1 MNIKVLYILNSDVM
15 GGATISFLNMI
26 LGLRSEG
33 IQPIVLLPTKKN
45 SDELEEILQKH
56 QVEYQRTYIVPS
68 RINKV
73 NISNNVRWIT
83 KYLYLPFQK
92 KKCQK
97 EIERIVK
104 TLNPDIIHTNVGA
117 IHEGFWV
124 ARKLNIP
131 HIWHLREYQTKDFNW
146 FIYPSVRS
154 FKKILRQSYVITIT
168 DDIRNYFGLWD
179 WPKAR
184 TIYNGI
190 FHKSEISFG
199 MQKEPYFLMA
209 SRVSKEKGH
218 LDVIK
223 AFSKFSRRDC
233 YKLVIAG
240 FGNEA
245 FLGELEATIR
255 ECGCEGRVELLG
267 FQNDVRS
274 LMEKAKALIVA
285 SYNEGFGRMTAEANF
300 CGTMVIGRETA
311 GTKEI
316 LTKTGGLFFNTIEEM
331 TKKMEEVSNLS
342 DEKYLM
348 ITKNAQKKATELFS
362 IESNIS
368 NVLTLYESVL
378 KK

>member
-15 GGATISFLNMI
+15 GGATISFLNMV
-26 LGLRSEG
+26 LGLRLEG

-68 RINKV
+68 RIHKV
-73 NISNNVRWIT
+73 KLSNVARWLG

-92 KKCQK
+92 NKCRRG
-97 EIERIVK
+97 IERIVE
-104 TLNPDIIHTNVGA
+104 TLKPDIIHTNVGA

-168 DDIRNYFGLWD
+168 DDIRNYFGLSD

-190 FHKSEISFG
+190 FHKSEISIG
-199 MQKEPYFLMA
+199 IQKEPYFLMA
-209 SRVSKEKGH
+209 SRVSREKGH

-223 AFSKFSRRDC
+223 AFSKFSKKDS

-240 FGNEA
+240 FGNET
-245 FLGELEATIR
+245 FLRELKATIR

-267 FQNDVRS
+267 FQKDVRS

-300 CGTMVIGRETA
+300 CGTMVIGRDTA

-348 ITKNAQKKATELFS
+348 ISKNAQNKAAELFS

>member
-1 MNIKVLYILNSDVM
+1 M

-33 IQPIVLLPTKKN
+33 IRPVVLLPTKKK
-45 SDELEEILQKH
+45 SDELEKILQKN
-56 QVEYQRTYIVPS
+56 QVEYHRTYIVPS
-68 RINKV
+68 RINKE
-73 NISNNVRWIT
+73 NLSNSVRWLV

-92 KKCQK
+92 KKSRK
-97 EIERIVK
+97 GIEQIVK
-104 TLNPDIIHTNVGA
+104 TLKPDIIHTNVGA

-146 FIYPSVRS
+146 YIYPSVRS

-168 DDIRNYFGLWD
+168 DDIRNYFGLSD

-184 TIYNGI
+184 TVYNGI
-190 FHKSEISFG
+190 FHMSEISFG
-199 MQKEPYFLMA
+199 IQKEPYFLMA

-223 AFSKFSRRDC
+223 AFSNFSKKNN
-233 YKLVIAG
+233 YKLKIAG
-240 FGNEA
+240 FGNDT
-245 FLGELEATIR
+245 FLEELKTTIR

-300 CGTMVIGRETA
+300 CGTMVIGRDTA

-316 LTKTGGLFFNTIEEM
+316 LTKTGGMFFNTIEEM
-331 TKKMEEVSNLS
+331 TNKMEKVSILS

-348 ITKNAQKKATELFS
+348 ITKNAQKKAAELFS